1 MLRKDWTMK
10 VVKDIAMITAIVTI
24 YSTLLVRIVRSIQ
37 FAEFIPRATKLKEL
51 CLLEQLIPDT
61 TNVPVK

>member
-24 YSTLLVRIVRSIQ
+24 YSTHLARIVESIQ